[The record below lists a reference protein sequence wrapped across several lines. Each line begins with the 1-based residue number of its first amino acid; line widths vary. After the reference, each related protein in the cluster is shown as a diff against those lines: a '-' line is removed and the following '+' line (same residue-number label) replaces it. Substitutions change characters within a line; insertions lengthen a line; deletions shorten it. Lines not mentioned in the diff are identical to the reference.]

1 AGVKITKAKTCQDGI
16 RIQPATSDEF
26 RAITKYFD
34 GAKVQFHTFSL
45 EEDKTLRVVL
55 KPIPVG
61 IDSSE
66 VKEDLELQGF
76 KPIKVSRMVRRGN
89 KPLQN
94 LLVELPRTE
103 SRIFQELKTV
113 CSLVV
118 LVEKPHKL
126 QYAS

>member
-1 AGVKITKAKTCQDGI
+1 MEF
-16 RIQPATSDEF
+16 ATSDEF

-34 GAKVQFHTFSL
+34 AAKVQFHTFSL

-61 IDSSE
+61 IDTNE

-76 KPIKVSRMVRRGN
+76 KPIKVSRMVRRDN

-94 LLVELPRTE
+94 LLVDGIPDLPGAE
-103 SRIFQELKTV
+103 N
-113 CSLVV
+113 
-118 LVEKPHKL
+118 
-126 QYAS
+126 